1 MSAGGVFI
9 DENPV
14 TEVVPGQVIVIRTAK
29 GTFRTR
35 KLVITAGPWAPAL
48 LRTLGVDLPLVVS
61 KFLENQR
68 RKIKAPPGMG
78 PNSVRA

>member
-1 MSAGGVFI
+1 MFVSAGGVFI

-48 LRTLGVDLPLVVS
+48 LRTLGVDLPLQVCGELWYS
-61 KFLENQR
+61 QTSLIRE
-68 RKIKAPPGMG
+68 PWD
-78 PNSVRA
+78 